1 MNEMENKPS
10 EGARSRR
17 LAAIMLTDI
26 VGYSRRMSDN
36 ETEALKMLES
46 HNGMLFPVIAAHEG
60 RILKTMG
67 DAVLAEF
74 QSVVQAVKCSLAI
87 QSALRDHNAPLPP
100 GGRIEV
106 RIGIHVGDVVVAD
119 GDLFGDGVNIAARI
133 QPLAEPGGVC
143 VSSVVHSQIKN
154 MPEFMSVSMGKK
166 RLKNIPEAV
175 EVLRILPASETAA
188 AWRYRLSRPVMF
200 IALAAV
206 LGVIAWSFPGVRGF
220 FLPAPAARQS
230 LDYLWRSPGSIIT
243 EAAGR
248 AAAAEAMADEGN
260 TAGAVAE
267 IERAVEL
274 LPELPETVWEPGD
287 IKSARPLM
295 EKCDAYLAGLR
306 GDPGA
311 MRVRGKL
318 LFRLGRG
325 DEAFSLLEDACSI
338 GDRASCEFV
347 RERTVM
353 PGGQAGR

>member
-1 MNEMENKPS
+1 MTEAENRTS

-26 VGYSRRMSDN
+26 VGYSRRMNDN
-36 ETEALKMLES
+36 ETEALKMLEK
-46 HNGMLFPVIAAHEG
+46 HNGTLFPVIAAHEG

-67 DAVLAEF
+67 DAILAEF

-87 QSALRDHNAPLPP
+87 QSALREHNAPLPP
-100 GGRIEV
+100 GERIEV

-175 EVLRILPASETAA
+175 EVLRILPASATAA
-188 AWRYRLSRPVMF
+188 AWRYRLSRPALFFVLAAALGA
-200 IALAAV
+200 IAL
-206 LGVIAWSFPGVRGF
+206 SFPGVRGF
-220 FLPAPAARQS
+220 LFPAPSARQS
-230 LDYLWRSPGSIIT
+230 LDYLWRAPESIIT

-248 AAAAEAMADEGN
+248 AAAAEAMSEQGD

-267 IERAVEL
+267 MERAVEL
-274 LPELPETVWEPGD
+274 LPELPETAWEAED
-287 IKSARPLM
+287 IARARPLM
-295 EKCDAYLAGLR
+295 EKCDAYLSGLQ
-306 GDPGA
+306 GDTGA

-325 DEAFSLLEDACSI
+325 EEAFSLLETACSM
-338 GDRASCEFV
+338 GDEASCEFV
-347 RERTVM
+347 SERTVM
-353 PGGQAGR
+353 PGGGSGR